1 MHTQVFFCI
10 LNKRLYQMFYIV
22 ESQGQVDLLKRL
34 GSKGGYVEVISS
46 NDNYHPLLTN
56 TVAVY
61 LRPLNHPEGYIIPIS
76 HDEGLSL
83 SKNCVYDIL
92 RQYTTL
98 YTFDKK
104 QFMYHFVLPNVTD
117 ISLLYS
123 MTRYTR
129 LELPRSNSTCN
140 WYYNRFHEFK
150 EINSIIPISKLFEK
164 CEDNY
169 KAIECILQYAIPN
182 GFDFYNK
189 TATSVFFMIERAGLR
204 ITYQSFLELFKPSNP
219 VYSIDN
225 NIIYTSYNLYNTTS
239 RPTNAFNSVN
249 FAAIPKTPEFR
260 KAIIAQNDVFAEF
273 DFDGYHL
280 RLLCEQI
287 GYELTD
293 ESAHVQLA
301 RLYFGKDEIAEDE
314 YAKAKQINFHAIYGK
329 IPPEYAFLEIF
340 DKIQNYIN
348 GLWKQFQEQG
358 YVEDP
363 ISGRRFTK
371 DLPDMHPQKL
381 MNYMMQ
387 SLETSRNIVILKD
400 VLEFLQHKKSN
411 IALYTYDAILID
423 FNKEDGRDTLES
435 LEKILNQGGK
445 YPTKFK
451 FSKNLVF

>member
-1 MHTQVFFCI
+1 
-10 LNKRLYQMFYIV
+10 MFYIV
-22 ESQGQVDLLKRL
+22 ETEEQIQLLKNL
-34 GSKGGYVEVISS
+34 GRKGGYVEVISS
-46 NDNYHPLLTN
+46 NDNYHPLLTT
-56 TVAVY
+56 TVAIY
-61 LRPLNHPEGYIIPIS
+61 LRPLDHPEGYIIPIS
-76 HDEGLSL
+76 HDEGLNL
-83 SKNCVYDIL
+83 SKDCVSDIL
-92 RQYTTL
+92 KEYTTL

-104 QFMYHFVLPNVTD
+104 ELMYHFILKDVIDL
-117 ISLLYS
+117 SLLYS
-123 MTRYTR
+123 MTSYNR

-140 WYYNRFHEFK
+140 WYYNRFHDFK
-150 EINSIIPISKLFEK
+150 EINAIIPISKLFEK
-164 CEDNY
+164 CEENY
-169 KAIECILQYAIPN
+169 KSLQKILQIAIPN

-204 ITYQSFLELFKPSNP
+204 ITYQSFLELFKPNNP

-249 FAAIPKTPEFR
+249 FAAIPKAPEFR
-260 KAIIAQNDVFAEF
+260 KAIIPQNDVFVEM

-348 GLWKQFQEQG
+348 GLWKQFKEQG

-363 ISGRRFTK
+363 ISGKRFTQ
-371 DLPDMHPQKL
+371 DLPEMHPQKL

-387 SLETSRNIVILKD
+387 SLETSRNILILKD
-400 VLEFLQHKKSN
+400 VLMFLQDKKSSL
-411 IALYTYDAILID
+411 ALYTYDAFVFD
-423 FNKEDGRDTLES
+423 FDKSDSKETLES
-435 LEKILNQGGK
+435 LEKIMNQGGK
-445 YPTKFK
+445 YPIKFK
-451 FSKNLVF
+451 YSSNLVL